1 MMTANVLAAAAAL
14 ALFAAVLGAVL
25 TAVFRWGS
33 ARHRDRLTH
42 LTRVELAEL
51 FLFVDAGVFIRMNL
65 VAVIILPLLVFLVAG
80 IVPAAVT
87 ALLVLI
93 APTLI
98 YRWLKSRRRLALQ
111 TQLPDVAD
119 ALASALRAGLSLGQ
133 ALEQV
138 VKFQPRPS
146 SQEVSLMLREHRLG
160 LPLDRAL
167 QGLATRAASRDF
179 HLLVTTLGIV
189 RELGSG
195 LAEALER
202 FASMVRRRIALEER
216 IRALTAQGRMQGWI
230 MGALPILLAIVLTM
244 MEPEAMAMLFSTPAG
259 GAVCAAVLVLEM
271 VGFLLIRRIVNIE
284 V

>member
-1 MMTANVLAAAAAL
+1 MSTTVLAAAAAF
-14 ALFAAVLGAVL
+14 ALFAAMLGAVL
-25 TAVFRWGS
+25 TAAFRWGS
-33 ARHRDRLTH
+33 TRHRDRLAH
-42 LTRVELAEL
+42 LTSVELAEL
-51 FLFVDAGVFIRMNL
+51 FLFVDSHVFIRINL
-65 VAVIILPLLVFLVAG
+65 IAVIVLPLIVFFFAG
-80 IVPAAVT
+80 LIPALIT
-87 ALLVLI
+87 ALCVLT

-98 YRWLKSRRRLALQ
+98 YRWLKGRRRLALQ
-111 TQLPDVAD
+111 RQLPDVAD

-146 SQEVSLMLREHRLG
+146 SQEFSLMLREHRLG

-167 QGLATRAASRDF
+167 HGLASRASSRDF
-179 HLLVTTLGIV
+179 DLLVATLGIA
-189 RELGSG
+189 RDLGSG

-202 FASMVRRRIALEER
+202 FASTVRRRIALEER

-244 MEPEAMAMLFSTPAG
+244 MEPSTMAMLFSRPAG
-259 GAVCAAVLVLEM
+259 WAVCAAVGVLET
-271 VGFLLIRRIVNIE
+271 VGFLLIRRIVSIE